1 MAKILKFEIEFL
13 NAVPYCISNSCMDMN
28 WINGRIVVDWIND
41 TMVVELEFLHDNWVE
56 LWTEDNLFM
65 IR

>member
-1 MAKILKFEIEFL
+1 M
-13 NAVPYCISNSCMDMN
+13 VPYCISNSCMDMN

>member
-28 WINGRIVVDWIND
+28 WINDRIVVDWINN

-56 LWTEDNLFM
+56 LY
-65 IR
+65 